1 MLAVSY
7 CPQKLNMYD
16 PPLPPPK
23 VSKCAPSQVP
33 HVPPTLPPPSDS
45 TWYGSLSAQPPISH
59 APPRAQV
66 THQLTG
72 ALGLT
77 SPPKFPQQLPQ
88 PPVGDHYMQHGTSH
102 MDTHTS
108 QLASPPLH
116 MNSPTLPQNS
126 YMQELL
132 DEEPTPKQG
141 SSNSFMECMPV
152 ASPSTETYP
161 LPSHDLHS
169 ENRAY
174 MSDDMPWD
182 DSENP
187 YTPSL
192 PAEHRGLNGSTKPH
206 SSPPSSPPRGK
217 LHQHQDMMWSPS
229 HSRDGFNGSNAPS
242 LRSPVNR
249 VSSPLRNTFNSSE
262 QDAYP
267 GSPHLASAYEPSQ
280 YAVPNRVTSPS
291 PVHSFASHAESIKS
305 TCNST
310 APTAVNNHEPRL
322 HTTYERTSSPVFH
335 HLHQASPSPD
345 PYALTKNAVTLAQSE
360 YHDRSGSNGSLHST
374 ASMPMGIPSLCEV
387 NGLVPKPRPGEPS
400 SYGAVSAY
408 SQELLISPAVCP
420 PYAPSPSL
428 LGSNDPLGWTFM
440 RAPVI
445 NFGFGGKMIVCF
457 HSSSDLMT
465 GYDVAL
471 SSHHL
476 TDVHVHVL
484 HTLLPEFALEPSA
497 ATYPGPLFSDP
508 GTPVSIMR
516 TGVSSQVK
524 TKEACCKDTI

>member
-1 MLAVSY
+1 MAS
-7 CPQKLNMYD
+7 PRKSPMY
-16 PPLPPPK
+16 PLL
-23 VSKCAPSQVP
+23 SL
-33 HVPPTLPPPSDS
+33 LP
-45 TWYGSLSAQPPISH
+45 LI
-59 APPRAQV
+59 V
-66 THQLTG
+66 LG

-182 DSENP
+182 NSE
-187 YTPSL
+187 SL
-192 PAEHRGLNGSTKPH
+192 QTEAIEMI
-206 SSPPSSPPRGK
+206 SSSF
-217 LHQHQDMMWSPS
+217 HVWSPS

-280 YAVPNRVTSPS
+280 YAAPNRVTSPS

-322 HTTYERTSSPVFH
+322 DTTYERTSSPVFH

-408 SQELLISPAVCP
+408 SQELLTSPAVCP

-428 LGSNDPLGWTFM
+428 LGSNDPLGWTFT

-445 NFGFGGKMIVCF
+445 SFGFGGKMIMCF

-471 SSHHL
+471 SSHHS
-476 TDVHVHVL
+476 THVHVHVL